1 MKGCLKRVG
10 CLVVIVAIVLVIS
23 VVYGIRIPFVGD
35 VMSRVT
41 PTAPGAVP
49 AIDATKTSVNSG
61 WQPLTAAD
69 AQRGQVAVQSLGR
82 QSGPVFANLSPA
94 EVASYIFMVVA
105 KQLPPS
111 AKDAEAA
118 VIGDRLYVRS
128 EVELK
133 DFGGSKSL
141 GPLGMLLGER
151 DSVRFGGTI
160 NMLKPGLGEFLVQE
174 VKLGRIDLPSALI
187 PRILTQMKRGK
198 PVEGISRNGLPMVMP
213 AYISD
218 VRISNGKI
226 TLYKSVR

>member
-1 MKGCLKRVG
+1 MKGFFRRIG
-10 CLVVIVAIVLVIS
+10 CLIVIVLIIVGVWYWYAVQQS
-23 VVYGIRIPFVGD
+23 
-35 VMSRVT
+35 
-41 PTAPGAVP
+41 PTGSNAPTTAE
-49 AIDATKTSVNSG
+49 ATATSVNTG
-61 WQPLTAAD
+61 WRPLTAGD
-69 AQRGQVAVQSLGR
+69 AERGRLAVQSLGR

-94 EVASYIFMVVA
+94 EAASYIFLVLA

-111 AKDAEAA
+111 AKNAEAEI
-118 VIGDRLYVRS
+118 VGERLYVRS

-133 DFGGSKSL
+133 DFGGSKNL

-151 DSVRFGGTI
+151 DSVRLGGTI

-174 VKLGRIDLPSALI
+174 VKLGRLDVPTSLI
-187 PRILTQMKRGK
+187 PRLVSQMKRGK
-198 PVEGISRNGLPMVMP
+198 QVEGISRNGLPMVMP